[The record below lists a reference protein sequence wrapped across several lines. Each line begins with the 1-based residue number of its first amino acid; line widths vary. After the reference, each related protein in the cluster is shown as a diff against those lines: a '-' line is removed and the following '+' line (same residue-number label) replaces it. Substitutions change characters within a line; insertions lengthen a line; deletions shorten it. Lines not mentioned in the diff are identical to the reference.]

1 VLRQTADRL
10 RLCVRETDTV
20 ARLGGDE
27 FTIVLPHIKS
37 ARDSESVAQHIIE
50 SMAAP
55 FVVAGTEQ
63 YLNAS
68 IGIALHPA
76 DGMTAEELLRNA
88 DTAMYRAKEGGRGRY
103 VYFEERMNVAA
114 LARVSLER
122 ELRLA
127 IERSEFTLWY
137 QPQLDIRSGRI
148 CGAEALLRWDCPGKE
163 TRTPADFIQL
173 AEDTGLIEPIGE
185 WVLREACRQFCAWQA
200 DGLVLPLV
208 AINVSLRQFRQA
220 GFVERVGAVLRST
233 GMVPQALEL
242 EITEGL
248 LHEANNA
255 HAANLGPLHAM
266 GVSFALDDFGTGYS
280 SLASIRRFPVSTV
293 KIDRTFVADLRA
305 DDESGSVAAA
315 VIATAHA
322 LRKRVV
328 AEGVETETQA
338 AILARLGCDQLQGH
352 FCSPPLR
359 PRVFASFLA
368 TSSANAEKVAIAQ
381 KIGAK
386 A

>member
-1 VLRQTADRL
+1 
-10 RLCVRETDTV
+10 
-20 ARLGGDE
+20 
-27 FTIVLPHIKS
+27 
-37 ARDSESVAQHIIE
+37 
-50 SMAAP
+50 
-55 FVVAGTEQ
+55 
-63 YLNAS
+63 
-68 IGIALHPA
+68 
-76 DGMTAEELLRNA
+76 
-88 DTAMYRAKEGGRGRY
+88 

-255 HAANLGPLHAM
+255 HAANLGPLHAL

-368 TSSANAEKVAIAQ
+368 TSGASAEKRAIAQ